1 MLVDTDQSLPR
12 QKRQYSNFP
21 AIPVFPHMIKTIL
34 ALLNGGG
41 ADRAVL
47 NAALA
52 IARPLGGHIDCCHN
66 PASTALAFAKMPQDV
81 PMTGAA
87 LREVMDCFTQCGDPQ
102 AADAIR
108 HFADFCGNHGLPVG
122 APIPYAGVSAGFL
135 HVRGAPVERLC
146 FLARF
151 HDIVVM
157 ERPTEGNG
165 FPADLAPRILLNGG
179 KPLLLLPEH
188 AVFDKEFD
196 TIMLCWKDT
205 AESAR
210 AVAAA
215 VPLLKHAKRVILA
228 SVDEGH
234 GTEQASIQALAAYL
248 EWHDVHVQVRT
259 LLAGDQPTM
268 DVLWSS
274 ARDCH
279 ADLVVMGGYNRGP
292 IREMLFGGCTDSA
305 LLWGDLPLLV
315 VH

>member
-1 MLVDTDQSLPR
+1 MQVKAFHGRSGDIQVLPAVR
-12 QKRQYSNFP
+12 
-21 AIPVFPHMIKTIL
+21 VFVHMIKTIL

-41 ADRAVL
+41 ADRTVL
-47 NAALA
+47 DVALA
-52 IARPLGGHIDCCHN
+52 IARPFGGHINCCHN
-66 PASTALAFAKMPQDV
+66 PAGTALAFAQMPEDV

-87 LREVMDCFTQCGDPQ
+87 LHEAMDRFAQCGDPQ

-108 HFADFCGNHGLPVG
+108 HFADFCGNHGLLVG
-122 APIPYAGVSAGFL
+122 ATIPHAGVSAGFL
-135 HVRGAPVERLC
+135 QVRGAPVERLS
-146 FLARF
+146 FLARY
-151 HDIVVM
+151 HDMVVM
-157 ERPTEGNG
+157 ERPSEGNG

-179 KPLLLLPEH
+179 RPLLLLPEH
-188 AVFDKEFD
+188 AVFDKGFD

-215 VPLLKHAKRVILA
+215 VPLLKHAKRVILV

-234 GTEQASIQALAAYL
+234 SIEQASIQALVAYL

-259 LLAGDQPTM
+259 LLAGDRPTM
-268 DVLWSS
+268 DVLWSG
-274 ARDCH
+274 AHDCR